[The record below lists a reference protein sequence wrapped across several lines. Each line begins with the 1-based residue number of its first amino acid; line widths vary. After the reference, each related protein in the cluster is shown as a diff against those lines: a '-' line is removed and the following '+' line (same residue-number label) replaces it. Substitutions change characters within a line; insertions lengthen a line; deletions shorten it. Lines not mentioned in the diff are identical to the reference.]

1 MIDVTSSTAHASSAE
16 ATAVTAMNFLPEIF
30 GIETI
35 SCTTQ
40 VKKPRS
46 RSAPTTI
53 IMPTRNRMTS
63 SAEDCTNWAI
73 ESEFVQISTAS
84 PRKAIARRKP
94 QKKSVPMM
102 IARNTPTAVA

>member
-1 MIDVTSSTAHASSAE
+1 
-16 ATAVTAMNFLPEIF
+16 
-30 GIETI
+30 
-35 SCTTQ
+35 
-40 VKKPRS
+40 
-46 RSAPTTI
+46 
-53 IMPTRNRMTS
+53 MTS